1 MEAIKTEAKAL
12 LSKNKLEKAIEYLI
26 SNASVFSSDAQDE
39 IKLLSGRHKQI
50 KKDKRRQLI
59 SGEEAEVALTK
70 IRYSIIDLVNEL
82 GEASDEA
89 LSDPTGSQEQTSP
102 PAKQKTKILFLAS
115 NPSSTGRLKLDKE
128 IREIEEGLRR
138 ANHRDSFELVQKW
151 AVRPADLRR
160 AMLDENP
167 QIVHFSGHGVTTGL
181 TEEAEEGSRNLIFEE
196 DATNLNDYD
205 GGIVVEDDQ
214 GNMKILPA
222 ATLASLFKLFEGSV
236 RCVLLNACYSQSQA
250 KELKPHVPYIIGMNK
265 AVPDN
270 AAIVFATGFYDA
282 LGAGKDIAEAF
293 EHGKV
298 AVEFEGIA
306 GADIMVLDSQ

>member
-1 MEAIKTEAKAL
+1 MEAIKTEVKAL
-12 LSKNKLEKAIEYLI
+12 ISKGDLKKVFRYLDSVKDQFTTTEQNTVIEMSRRFKKLSRDERMDMIDSREASAGYSKLT
-26 SNASVFSSDAQDE
+26 SG
-39 IKLLSGRHKQI
+39 LL
-50 KKDKRRQLI
+50 LFL
-59 SGEEAEVALTK
+59 E
-70 IRYSIIDLVNEL
+70 EL
-82 GEASDEA
+82 GEGGDEA
-89 LSDPTGSQEQTSP
+89 FGTAADTA
-102 PAKQKTKILFLAS
+102 PANQKTKILFLAS

-138 ANHRDSFELVQKW
+138 SNHRDSFELVQKW

-167 QIVHFSGHGVTTGL
+167 QIVHFSGHGVTTGVSG
-181 TEEAEEGSRNLIFEE
+181 EAEEGSRNLVFEE
-196 DATNLNDYD
+196 EELNLDGYD
-205 GGIVVEDDQ
+205 GGLVVEDDQ
-214 GNMKILPA
+214 GNMKVLPA
-222 ATLASLFKLFEGSV
+222 TALAALFKLFEGSL

-298 AVEFEGIA
+298 AVTFEGIA

>member
-1 MEAIKTEAKAL
+1 
-12 LSKNKLEKAIEYLI
+12 
-26 SNASVFSSDAQDE
+26 
-39 IKLLSGRHKQI
+39 
-50 KKDKRRQLI
+50 
-59 SGEEAEVALTK
+59 
-70 IRYSIIDLVNEL
+70 
-82 GEASDEA
+82 
-89 LSDPTGSQEQTSP
+89 
-102 PAKQKTKILFLAS
+102 
-115 NPSSTGRLKLDKE
+115 
-128 IREIEEGLRR
+128 
-138 ANHRDSFELVQKW
+138 
-151 AVRPADLRR
+151 
-160 AMLDENP
+160 MLDENP

-181 TEEAEEGSRNLIFEE
+181 TEKAEEGSRSLFFEE
-196 DATNLNDYD
+196 EETNLNDYD

-214 GNMKILPA
+214 GNMKVLPA
-222 ATLASLFKLFEGSV
+222 TALASLFKLFEGSV

>member
-1 MEAIKTEAKAL
+1 MEAIRTEAKAL
-12 LSKNKLEKAIEYLI
+12 IGKGDLKKVFRYLDGVKDQFSKTEQNTLIEMSRRFKKLSRDERMEMIDSREANAGYSKLTSALLMYL
-26 SNASVFSSDAQDE
+26 E
-39 IKLLSGRHKQI
+39 
-50 KKDKRRQLI
+50 
-59 SGEEAEVALTK
+59 
-70 IRYSIIDLVNEL
+70 EL
-82 GEASDEA
+82 GEGGDEA
-89 LSDPTGSQEQTSP
+89 FGEAAETP
-102 PAKQKTKILFLAS
+102 PANQKTKILFLAS

-138 ANHRDSFELVQKW
+138 ANHRDSFELIQKW

-181 TEEAEEGSRNLIFEE
+181 TEEAVEGSRNLIFEE
-196 DATNLNDYD
+196 EETNLNDYD

-214 GNMKILPA
+214 GNMKVLPA
-222 ATLASLFKLFEGSV
+222 KALASLFKLFEGSV

>member
-1 MEAIKTEAKAL
+1 MEAIRTEVKAL
-12 LSKNKLEKAIEYLI
+12 ISKGDLKKVFRHLDSVKDQFTSDEQNTVIAMSRRFKKLSRDERMEMIDSREANAGYSKLTGAILGFLE
-26 SNASVFSSDAQDE
+26 
-39 IKLLSGRHKQI
+39 
-50 KKDKRRQLI
+50 
-59 SGEEAEVALTK
+59 
-70 IRYSIIDLVNEL
+70 EL
-82 GEASDEA
+82 G
-89 LSDPTGSQEQTSP
+89 TGDGAFGTAADTT
-102 PAKQKTKILFLAS
+102 PANQKTKILFLAS

-138 ANHRDSFELVQKW
+138 SNHRDSFELVQKW

-167 QIVHFSGHGVTTGL
+167 QIVHFSGHGVTTGASG
-181 TEEAEEGSRNLIFEE
+181 EAEEGSRNLVFEE
-196 DATNLNDYD
+196 EELNLDGYD

-222 ATLASLFKLFEGSV
+222 ATLAGLFKLFEGSL

-250 KELKPHVPYIIGMNK
+250 KELKPYVPYIIGMNK

-293 EHGKV
+293 EHGKI